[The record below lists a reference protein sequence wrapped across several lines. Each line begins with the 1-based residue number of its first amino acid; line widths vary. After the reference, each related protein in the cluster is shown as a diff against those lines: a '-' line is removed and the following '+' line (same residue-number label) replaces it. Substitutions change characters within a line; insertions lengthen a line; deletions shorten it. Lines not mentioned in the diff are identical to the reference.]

1 MKLKYEHV
9 FDPLRIRGVEFKN
22 RLEVAPMSPNLVNQ
36 DGTISPEFINF
47 CRPFARGGA
56 GIITVGNAVID
67 PESRD
72 EPRQPDLS
80 TDECILPLTR
90 LVEMAQG
97 FGVQLSLEVNHSG
110 VSVPYEAG
118 KKIYGPSAMITS
130 GEKMAA
136 AMQGRE
142 PAITIEM
149 DHAKIKDTVEKYAA
163 AAFRTKR
170 AGCKMC
176 MLHGAHGNL
185 LGQFASPFYNRRTDE
200 YGGSIANR
208 ARFAI
213 EVLDAVRARCGENFV
228 IEYRISA
235 DEILPEGMHFEE
247 TLQFIALIQDK
258 VDILHVSAGLHSDF
272 EYFRNWWQ
280 NYLMDRKFN
289 VHYAAKI
296 KKAFPDLLVCTVGSI
311 MNVKNAEE
319 IIATGQADFVAM
331 GRPYLADPEMPRKYA
346 LGKEDDHRPCIRCQH
361 CCARLINPAVLTC
374 AVNPLVGNETEFP
387 DGKVK
392 PADVK
397 KKVAVVGGG
406 PAGIQALLTLCE
418 RGHDVT
424 LYEKDKQLGG
434 VIDYAAA
441 PSFKQDL
448 KDYLDY
454 LVVQAG
460 KAPARILLNTEATKE
475 LLDTE
480 SYDAIIIAVGA
491 KPIIP
496 QLPGVDKPHVHW
508 APEADSGKVSVGNK
522 TVIVGAGA
530 VGLECAIELKR
541 EGNDVAIIEMAP
553 DLSSFMT
560 ANLAV
565 FGDIMMELKKL
576 NIPIHFNCR
585 LDEIKDAAVICTDI
599 EKSERIEFPADT
611 VLLALGV
618 VPNHGMADSLRKSA
632 PNTEVF
638 IVGDAYEVTTNL
650 ASAVLSAF
658 KAAAYI

>member
-1 MKLKYEHV
+1 MKTKYEHV
-9 FDPLRIRGVEFKN
+9 FEPIRIRGVAFKN

-36 DGTISPEFINF
+36 DGTISPEFVNF

-110 VSVPYEAG
+110 VSVPYSDG
-118 KKIYGPSAMITS
+118 KKIYGPSAIITS
-130 GEKMAA
+130 GEVMAA
-136 AMQGRE
+136 AQQGRE
-142 PAITIEM
+142 PVTTIEM
-149 DHAKIKDTVEKYAA
+149 NHAKIRDTVEKYAA

-185 LGQFASPFYNRRTDE
+185 LGQFASPLYNKRTDE
-200 YGGSIANR
+200 YGGSIENR
-208 ARFAI
+208 ARFAL
-213 EVLDAVRARCGENFV
+213 EVLNAVRERCGENFV

-235 DEILPEGMHFEE
+235 DEIHPKGMHFEE
-247 TLQFIALIQDK
+247 TLQFIALIQDQ

-280 NYLMDRKFN
+280 NYLMDRMFN
-289 VHYAAKI
+289 VHYAADI
-296 KKAFPDLLVCTVGSI
+296 KKAFPELLVCTVGSI
-311 MNVKNAEE
+311 MNVENADA
-319 IIATGQADFVAM
+319 IIAAGQADFAAM
-331 GRPYLADPEMPRKYA
+331 GRPYLADPEMPRKFA
-346 LGKEDDHRPCIRCQH
+346 LGNEADHRPCIRCQQ
-361 CCARLINPAVLTC
+361 CCARLINPAVLIC
-374 AVNPLVGNETEFP
+374 AVNPFVGNETEFP
-387 DGKVK
+387 DGRVK
-392 PADVK
+392 PAMVR
-397 KKVAVVGGG
+397 KKVAVIGGG
-406 PAGIQALLTLCE
+406 PAGIQALLTLCD

-424 LYEKDKQLGG
+424 LYEQSDHLGG

-454 LVVQAG
+454 MVRQAN
-460 KAPARILLNTEATKE
+460 KAPGQILLNTEATKA

-480 SYDAIIIAVGA
+480 GYDAIVIAVGA
-491 KPIIP
+491 GPIIP
-496 QLPGVDKPHVHW
+496 KVPGVEKPHVHW

-522 TVIVGAGA
+522 TLIIGAGA
-530 VGLECAIELKR
+530 VGLECAIELAR
-541 EGNDVAIIEMAP
+541 EGRDVAVIEMAAG
-553 DLSSFMT
+553 LSSLM
-560 ANLAV
+560 ASNHAV
-565 FGDIMMELKKL
+565 FGDIMTEIQKL
-576 NIPIHFNCR
+576 NIPIHFNSR
-585 LDEIKDAAVICTDI
+585 LEEITDTSVICTNL
-599 EKSERIEFPADT
+599 EEPGKIEFPADT

-618 VPNHGMADSLRKSA
+618 SPNHTIADSLRGSA

-638 IVGDAYEVTTNL
+638 VVGDAYEVTTSL
-650 ASAVLSAF
+650 ASAVSSAF